1 MAMNVCRGAVLATAL
16 GLGLSQT
23 KEARACNDQFPE
35 RYRSELTVWCVY
47 EPAWTDH
54 QADIEGFFP
63 FGDDAVTKMIEVFNV
78 NPNDLPDKPHLP
90 YTIEVGQSDGIAHTP
105 SNFGPGVRVT
115 GDAFW
120 NEFGGVQ
127 GYWGYLLTLH
137 EFVNQ
142 WTGLVTGGWPTDWW
156 ADHRSPFPNAMDYR
170 VFDDLGYPAVAEV
183 HRNRFIVPG
192 TDGYDEQV
200 VLFGETLFNLPNFG
214 FEGYSRSFALIQA
227 DQMSWSKLRDPPNYQ
242 EQTQFG
248 SGNPSSLLSEY
259 IIAYISLGAGSDQTQ
274 SFLDTGIG
282 QQPSNWIDPPWQTYT
297 ASSQAVGDI
306 ADAHCSLAA
315 AGAAITT
322 AVDTA
327 AGDALA
333 AAREAFWKGDYV
345 NATAVIPNYPGV
357 CGADCPS
364 ECGCKGDTDRCV
376 APWRADAPDPNA
388 GGAGSGGTAGA
399 TANAGNAGSTA
410 LAGSGGAPN
419 AVAGAASNTVAG
431 EAGASNPAAGG
442 AGPTGG
448 EPGAIGSS
456 VPGANDDT
464 SQAAGCGCSIPNESF
479 RFTSLGFVALLGGL
493 FWARRRASIKN

>member
-1 MAMNVCRGAVLATAL
+1 MAMNQFRGAVLTAAL

-23 KEARACNDQFPE
+23 QQARACNDEFPE
-35 RYRSELTVWCVY
+35 RYRSDLTVWCVY

-54 QADIEGFFP
+54 QADIEGFFS

-227 DQMSWSKLRDPPNYQ
+227 DQMSWNKLRDPPNYQ

-248 SGNPSSLLSEY
+248 SGNPSGLLSEY
-259 IIAYISLGAGSDQTQ
+259 IIAYLSLGAGSDQTQ
-274 SFLDTGIG
+274 PFLDTGVG
-282 QQPSNWIDPPWQTYT
+282 QQPSNWIDPPWQAY
-297 ASSQAVGDI
+297 APSSQAVGDI

-315 AGAAITT
+315 ASAAIANAADAT
-322 AVDTA
+322 AS
-327 AGDALA
+327 DALT

-357 CGADCPS
+357 CGDCPS
-364 ECGCKGDTDRCV
+364 ECGCKSDTDRCV
-376 APWRADAPDPNA
+376 APWRADTAGPNV
-388 GGAGSGGTAGA
+388 GGTGGGSGTVAAAGSGGVMVMGGTAGD
-399 TANAGNAGSTA
+399 ANAAAGFGGDPAANQGGTTA
-410 LAGSGGAPN
+410 SGG
-419 AVAGAASNTVAG
+419 V
-431 EAGASNPAAGG
+431 
-442 AGPTGG
+442 PTGG
-448 EPGAIGSS
+448 GPGATGGS
-456 VPGANDDT
+456 VPGATDGT
-464 SQAAGCGCSIPNESF
+464 TQAAGCGCNVPSDSV
-479 RFTSLGFVALLGGL
+479 RFSSLGFVALLGGV
-493 FWARRRASIKN
+493 FWIRRRVGIKN